1 MGHPLGHPLR
11 LGVLASGRGSNLQ
24 SILDAVASGRLA
36 AQVRVVVS
44 DQADAEALVR
54 ARRAGVPAV
63 AVSTDGL
70 RTRLE
75 AATEAEVVR
84 VLRAHE
90 VELVVLAGFMR
101 VLHAPLL
108 EAFPDAIINIHP
120 SLLPAFP
127 GLDAQR
133 QALEHGVKIT
143 GCTVHFVDAGVDQ
156 GPIIGQRPVPIV
168 DGDTRDS
175 LADRILIEEHH
186 LLVEVLDHFAA
197 GRVRRAGR
205 RVRIAPPAAALDRE
219 LEPR

>member
-36 AQVRVVVS
+36 AEVRVVVS
-44 DQADAEALVR
+44 DQAEAEALVR

-63 AVSTDGL
+63 AVSSGKP
-70 RTRLE
+70 RARLD
-75 AATEAEVVR
+75 AAAETEIVR

-133 QALEHGVKIT
+133 QALEHGVRVT

-156 GPIIGQRPVPIV
+156 GPIIGQRAVPVM

-175 LADRILIEEHH
+175 LADRILVEEHR
-186 LLVEVLDHFAA
+186 LLVEVLDALAA
-197 GRVRRAGR
+197 GRVARAGR
-205 RVRIAPPAAALDRE
+205 RVRIQPSASALNRE

>member
-63 AVSTDGL
+63 AVSTGGL

>member
-63 AVSTDGL
+63 AVSTGGL

-156 GPIIGQRPVPIV
+156 GPIIGQRAVPIV